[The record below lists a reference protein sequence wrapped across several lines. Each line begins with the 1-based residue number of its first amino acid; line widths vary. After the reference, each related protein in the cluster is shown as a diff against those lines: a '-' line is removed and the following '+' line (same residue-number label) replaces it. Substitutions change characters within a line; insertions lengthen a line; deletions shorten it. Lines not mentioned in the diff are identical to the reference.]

1 MSERIVLRVNGMTCN
16 HCVSHVT
23 QALQAVAGVTA
34 AQVSLERG
42 EAVVEG
48 EADAQQLVA
57 AVKAAGYEASPLS

>member
-1 MSERIVLRVNGMTCN
+1 MSERIVLRVSGMTCN

-23 QALQAVAGVTA
+23 EALQAVAGVTG

-57 AVKAAGYEASPLS
+57 AVKAAGYEARPLS